1 MKTVKKRTILLVI
14 AMMLVLSMTLGLT
27 LAYFSDHTEAKGG
40 AMLAL
45 GAKDEIHE
53 RVDENSKSVW
63 IENTGE
69 TNIVV
74 RAAIYGPTQMKVKA
88 DTSLWEENGG
98 YYYYKQILKPG
109 ELTKEGSLVAD
120 TEFPEGTDLGP
131 EFEIVVVQ
139 ECAQAIYGDGNIVSK
154 PAGWN
159 HIPTIQG

>member
-1 MKTVKKRTILLVI
+1 MELPVKNAEGTAIIICPICGYCIGATTTPVKGIKVGDGVPYRASLRV
-14 AMMLVLSMTLGLT
+14 
-27 LAYFSDHTEAKGG
+27 FSIE
-40 AMLAL
+40 
-45 GAKDEIHE
+45 
-53 RVDENSKSVW
+53 VDENSKSVW

-120 TEFPEGTDLGP
+120 TKFPEGTDLGP

-139 ECAQAIYGDGNIVSK
+139 ECAQAIYDGSTLLP
-154 PAGWN
+154 PAGWDYV
-159 HIPTIQG
+159 PQGEA

>member
-14 AMMLVLSMTLGLT
+14 AMMLVLSMTVGLT

-45 GAKDEIHE
+45 GAKDELHE
-53 RVDENSKSVW
+53 DVDENSKSVW

-74 RAAIYGPTQMKVKA
+74 RVAIYGPTQMKVNANKN
-88 DTSLWEENGG
+88 LWEENGG
-98 YYYYKQILKPG
+98 YYYYKKILKPG
-109 ELTKEGSLVAD
+109 ELTEKGSLVAD
-120 TEFPEGTDLGP
+120 TKFPEGTDLGP

-139 ECAQAIYGDGNIVSK
+139 ECAQAIYDGSTLLP

-159 HIPTIQG
+159 YVPQGEA